1 MIDIIIEV
9 LISVIALVV
18 TLGILVTIH
27 EFGHFWVARQCGVK
41 VLTFS
46 IGFGKPFKKWTGNDG
61 VDYVLAPIPLG
72 GFVRMLGE
80 NDFLE
85 NEMRDIHESDKR
97 RSFESKS
104 ALQRIAITAAGPI
117 ANFLLAIIVFWLVN
131 IIYGSSGI
139 SPIVSS
145 VIPES
150 AAAVAGIEKGDEILS
165 VDGTST
171 RIWKDVSQRLIARM
185 GETGSIRFEILKK
198 ESGSV
203 INIVVPIEQWMN
215 ESTAPDPLRELG
227 IIEIEIPAIVGE
239 VFEGGAADEA
249 GLLEQD
255 KIIRVNGLEIRG
267 WAHWVEVIRA
277 SSELETLVV
286 VEREGRLQTIV
297 ITPERKLLGDGVYI
311 GVIGAASAITNFDQ
325 IVSEEMRREVSYSL
339 VEGVVPAITDT
350 WDKAVFIL
358 GSVQKMVVGL
368 ISIKNVNGPI
378 TIAQVAGN
386 TASYGLDVY
395 LQFLG
400 LLSVSL
406 GVMNLLPI
414 PVLDGGRLLFIF
426 LEVITGSPLPERIQ
440 AYGMQIGVML
450 ISGIMLLAVFND
462 VNRLL

>member
-1 MIDIIIEV
+1 
-9 LISVIALVV
+9 
-18 TLGILVTIH
+18 
-27 EFGHFWVARQCGVK
+27 
-41 VLTFS
+41 
-46 IGFGKPFKKWTGNDG
+46 
-61 VDYVLAPIPLG
+61 
-72 GFVRMLGE
+72 
-80 NDFLE
+80 
-85 NEMRDIHESDKR
+85 
-97 RSFESKS
+97 
-104 ALQRIAITAAGPI
+104 
-117 ANFLLAIIVFWLVN
+117 
-131 IIYGSSGI
+131 
-139 SPIVSS
+139 
-145 VIPES
+145 
-150 AAAVAGIEKGDEILS
+150 
-165 VDGTST
+165 
-171 RIWKDVSQRLIARM
+171 
-185 GETGSIRFEILKK
+185 
-198 ESGSV
+198 
-203 INIVVPIEQWMN
+203 
-215 ESTAPDPLRELG
+215 
-227 IIEIEIPAIVGE
+227 

-297 ITPERKLLGDGVYI
+297 IIPERKLLGDGVYI

>member
-1 MIDIIIEV
+1 
-9 LISVIALVV
+9 
-18 TLGILVTIH
+18 
-27 EFGHFWVARQCGVK
+27 
-41 VLTFS
+41 
-46 IGFGKPFKKWTGNDG
+46 
-61 VDYVLAPIPLG
+61 
-72 GFVRMLGE
+72 
-80 NDFLE
+80 
-85 NEMRDIHESDKR
+85 
-97 RSFESKS
+97 
-104 ALQRIAITAAGPI
+104 
-117 ANFLLAIIVFWLVN
+117 
-131 IIYGSSGI
+131 
-139 SPIVSS
+139 
-145 VIPES
+145 
-150 AAAVAGIEKGDEILS
+150 
-165 VDGTST
+165 VDGAST

-185 GETGSIRFEILKK
+185 GETGSIRFEISKK

-297 ITPERKLLGDGVYI
+297 IIPERKLLGDGVYI